1 MNRLKL
7 WAARRFFGE
16 LFDGSDLRI
25 SDASTASRE
34 SAAGSVKR
42 LGIRNGD
49 ITSKDFEEPEFD
61 MSAISDG
68 YNTDSYIR
76 QGVDKYVDQIFKE
89 GYKFYGDNPD
99 VVDYLKLRFAYMAE
113 ATGIPTD
120 QLMMDIAED
129 VVKYGNC
136 IVLKSR
142 AKDMTSLPPTLTITG
157 LDGKQPVSGY
167 FPINVTTVSAKRD
180 TNGTI
185 TSWQQEVG
193 EKTVKFKP
201 EDVVHFYYKREKG
214 NAFGT
219 SFLIP
224 VLDDVRALRQ
234 AEENVLRM
242 MYRNIYPFYHVA
254 VGDSEAPGSD
264 LEIETV
270 QSAINDMDVDGGLV
284 TTNRVAISPIASNQV
299 INAEP
304 YLQYLEER
312 VFSGMGIPAIM
323 FGRGDTA
330 NRSTGDNMAS
340 EMSDRIHAIQHS
352 IEMFMN
358 EYIVKELLM
367 EGGYDPVLNPEDA
380 VEFRF
385 KENDLDAKV
394 KSETHAVYL
403 YEHNAITED
412 EMREELGRDPI
423 TDRGLMHQALITQA
437 NVEHEEQVK
446 AQYSG
451 TTSSSSSSS
460 GKSNTTNK
468 TTGTKETDNKVR
480 PTNQHGTK
488 TSPKRQTNHEESL
501 AIGLI
506 KDELDDL
513 KDELVSYFESHT
525 LNDKRV
531 ESSDINRLIDHHK
544 ENSLLYLDTLKL
556 TEAKKQ
562 ALTDYID
569 QIFKCDDELTL
580 SDAAQALPLIEE
592 SFAMRVN
599 SITNNKK

>member
-1 MNRLKL
+1 MNKIKL

-16 LFDGSDLRI
+16 LFNGSDLHI
-25 SDASTASRE
+25 SDASAGSRE
-34 SAAGSVKR
+34 SAAGTVKR
-42 LGIRNGD
+42 LGVRNGD

-61 MSAISDG
+61 MTAISDG

-89 GYKFYGDNPD
+89 GYKFYGDD
-99 VVDYLKLRFAYMAE
+99 STIVDYLKLRFAYMAE

-136 IVLKSR
+136 IVLKAR
-142 AKDMTSLPPTLTITG
+142 AKDAASLPPTLTITG
-157 LDGKQPVSGY
+157 LDGKQPISGY

-185 TSWQQEVG
+185 TSWQQEVSD
-193 EKTVKFKP
+193 KTVKFKP

-254 VGDSEAPGSD
+254 VGDDETPGGD
-264 LEIETV
+264 TEIESV

-284 TTNRVAISPIASNQV
+284 TTNRVAITPIASNQV

-312 VFSGMGIPAIM
+312 VFSGMGIPSIM

-367 EGGYDPVLNPEDA
+367 EGGYDPVLNPEHV

-385 KENDLDAKV
+385 KENDLDTKV
-394 KSETHAVYL
+394 KSETHAVFL

-423 TDRGLMHQALITQA
+423 TDRSMMHQMLITQP
-437 NVEHEEQVK
+437 NFTHEEQTK
-446 AQYSG
+446 AQFGGG
-451 TTSSSSSSS
+451 TASTSSTKTSSTS
-460 GKSNTTNK
+460 
-468 TTGTKETDNKVR
+468 TKQTDNKVR

-488 TSPKRQTNHEESL
+488 TSPKKLTNHEESL
-501 AIGLI
+501 AVGLM
-506 KDELDDL
+506 KDEFDLL
-513 KDELVSYFESHT
+513 KDELIRYIEQCD
-525 LNDKRV
+525 LDDKRV
-531 ESSDINRLIDHHK
+531 ELKNINRLIDHHK
-544 ENSLLYLDTLKL
+544 ETSLLYLETLELSISQK
-556 TEAKKQ
+556 EA
-562 ALTDYID
+562 LVDYAN
-569 QIFKCDDELTL
+569 QLFKWDDGLTL
-580 SDAAQALPLIEE
+580 SDASQALLALEE
-592 SFAMRVN
+592 SFGFSVN
-599 SITNNKK
+599 SH